1 MALSALAQPE
11 LDDDEAD
18 DYRLHEVWL
27 HDFKSYA
34 GAVRVGPFHQ
44 RLNVVVG
51 PNGCGK
57 SCLVSGIGFALGL
70 AHERASASLVNHAS
84 GGSRCAA
91 AVHFRRRRVAASVVA
106 QRTVETRGRGADE
119 YRLQECRCAA
129 PCESHRPPMVEAA
142 CTLVGAY
149 ARPGAS
155 GSASLR
161 FG

>member
-1 MALSALAQPE
+1 MALSALAPPTA

-34 GAVRVGPFHQ
+34 GAVRVGPFHP

-70 AHERASASLVNHAS
+70 AHERASAS
-84 GGSRCAA
+84 
-91 AVHFRRRRVAASVVA
+91 
-106 QRTVETRGRGADE
+106 
-119 YRLQECRCAA
+119 
-129 PCESHRPPMVEAA
+129 HRPPMVEAA
-142 CTLVGAY
+142 CTLVSAY

>member
-1 MALSALAQPE
+1 MALSALAPTA

-34 GAVRVGPFHQ
+34 GAVRVGPFHP

-106 QRTVETRGRGADE
+106 QDTRRVEALADVLKARVGA
-119 YRLQECRCAA
+119 QTIAV
-129 PCESHRPPMVEAA
+129 SHRPPMVEAA

>member
-1 MALSALAQPE
+1 MALSALAPPTA

-34 GAVRVGPFHQ
+34 GAVRVGPFHP

-57 SCLVSGIGFALGL
+57 SCRVGGARPG
-70 AHERASASLVNHAS
+70 ER
-84 GGSRCAA
+84 GGGGAA
-91 AVHFRRRRVAASVVA
+91 RSPGGGGEAPRGHRRGARACRRR
-106 QRTVETRGRGADE
+106 
-119 YRLQECRCAA
+119 Y
-129 PCESHRPPMVEAA
+129 RPPMVEAA

>member
-1 MALSALAQPE
+1 MALSALAQPQ

-34 GAVRVGPFHQ
+34 GAVRVGPFHP
-44 RLNVVVG
+44 R
-51 PNGCGK
+51 
-57 SCLVSGIGFALGL
+57 
-70 AHERASASLVNHAS
+70 
-84 GGSRCAA
+84 RCRTI
-91 AVHFRRRRVAASVVA
+91 AV
-106 QRTVETRGRGADE
+106 
-119 YRLQECRCAA
+119 
-129 PCESHRPPMVEAA
+129 SHRPPMVEAA

>member
-1 MALSALAQPE
+1 MVLESSAERHAESAELPRETHALLGLRRLHDEMALSALAPPTA

-34 GAVRVGPFHQ
+34 GAVRVGPFHP

-70 AHERASASLVNHAS
+70 AHERADVLKARVGAQTI
-84 GGSRCAA
+84 
-91 AVHFRRRRVAASVVA
+91 AV
-106 QRTVETRGRGADE
+106 
-119 YRLQECRCAA
+119 
-129 PCESHRPPMVEAA
+129 SHRPPMVEAA